1 MKTLIELY
9 DERPIEN
16 VLATEM
22 FLPEETIM
30 LCSPEVISDKALKE
44 SLNRYFKHRGC
55 PVSLTVVPVS
65 LLDAAKVEKQL
76 RSILE
81 THEDCAI
88 DISGGTD
95 ASLFAAGAACGETPV
110 FTYSRKKNSFFEI
123 QNAPF
128 ARSLPCS
135 VTLDAKS
142 CFLMAGGTLLP
153 GRENNEELR
162 HRLPQIDLLFAIFRK
177 YRKVWRRQIGYI
189 QEISSPEP
197 GMLRAEGPKTVK
209 VDHGRVTADE
219 EMLRELSSVGL
230 IRDLQI
236 GADSISFAFPD
247 EIVRFWLRDI
257 GSVLELQVFSA
268 CLAADCFD
276 DVVLSAVVNWEGG
289 TTQRNAVTNEIDV
302 VAVQGVQPIFIS
314 CKTSDIR
321 TESLNEL
328 AVLRDR
334 FGGKGSR
341 AIIVTSAPATRNRA
355 LMRMRAAELNIEVIE
370 LGDLDK
376 NRLIKRLKQDDQVT

>member
-1 MKTLIELY
+1 
-9 DERPIEN
+9 
-16 VLATEM
+16 
-22 FLPEETIM
+22 M
-30 LCSPEVISDKALKE
+30 LCPPEVVSDKALKE
-44 SLNRYFKHRGC
+44 SLTKYFKHRGC
-55 PVSLTVVPVS
+55 PVKLTTVAVS

-76 RSILE
+76 RGILE

-95 ASLFAAGAACGETPV
+95 ASLFAAGAACGDTPV
-110 FTYSRKKNSFFEI
+110 FTYSRSKNSFFEI

-128 ARSLPCS
+128 ARSLNCS

-153 GRENNEELR
+153 GREDNEELR

-177 YRKVWRRQIGYI
+177 YRRVWRRQIGYI
-189 QEISSPEP
+189 QAISSPEP
-197 GMLRAEGPKTVK
+197 GVLMAEGPKTVK
-209 VDHGRVTADE
+209 VDHGNATADE
-219 EMLRELSSVGL
+219 GLLRELSSVGL

-236 GADSISFAFPD
+236 DADSVSFTFPD
-247 EIVRFWLRDI
+247 EMVRFWLRDI

-268 CLAADCFD
+268 CLAAGCFD

-302 VAVQGVQPIFIS
+302 VAVRGIQPLFIS

-334 FGGKGSR
+334 FGGRGSR
-341 AIIVTSAPATRNRA
+341 AIIVTSAPASRNRA

-370 LGDLDK
+370 LNDLDK
-376 NRLIKRLKQDDQVT
+376 NRLIKRLNPDNRE